1 MQQNGVAWSAMKMSS
16 NGCRRR
22 GGGPSGAKG
31 PKGNDDKIPKLK
43 LHYVDFAASE
53 RENAV
58 SCRRKEMG
66 KREEKLKENKQ
77 WKGRQPY

>member
-1 MQQNGVAWSAMKMSS
+1 MKMSS

-43 LHYVDFAASE
+43 LHYVDFAAK
-53 RENAV
+53 RE
-58 SCRRKEMG
+58 G
-66 KREEKLKENKQ
+66 KRSELSKERNGKT
-77 WKGRQPY
+77 